1 MPPEPDSYGRIPPV
15 QRRHKSRVHDM
26 RYVVEVAATKSEV
39 MAASATSDAR
49 TSKDRR
55 TVMNM
60 LVMIVFVGRLF
71 PVIWLA
77 N

>member
-1 MPPEPDSYGRIPPV
+1 
-15 QRRHKSRVHDM
+15 M
-26 RYVVEVAATKSEV
+26 RYVVEVAATKSET

-49 TSKDRR
+49 TIKDRM

-71 PVIWLA
+71 PVI
-77 N
+77 

>member
-1 MPPEPDSYGRIPPV
+1 MPPDPGSYGRIPPV
-15 QRRHKSRVHDM
+15 QRRHRSSVHDM
-26 RYVVEVAATKSEV
+26 RYVVEVAATKRET

-49 TSKDRR
+49 TIKDRM

-71 PVIWLA
+71 PVIWPV